1 MIGRDRG
8 CSFPGCD
15 APPQWTEAHHVIPY
29 ADGGPTSVDSGVLL
43 CGHDHDSF
51 ERNGWTCT
59 MINKIP
65 HWIPPKWR
73 DPDQVPI
80 RNHAHDPQLD

>member
-1 MIGRDRG
+1 
-8 CSFPGCD
+8 
-15 APPQWTEAHHVIPY
+15 
-29 ADGGPTSVDSGVLL
+29 
-43 CGHDHDSF
+43 
-51 ERNGWTCT
+51 

-80 RNHAHDPQLD
+80 RNQAHDPELG